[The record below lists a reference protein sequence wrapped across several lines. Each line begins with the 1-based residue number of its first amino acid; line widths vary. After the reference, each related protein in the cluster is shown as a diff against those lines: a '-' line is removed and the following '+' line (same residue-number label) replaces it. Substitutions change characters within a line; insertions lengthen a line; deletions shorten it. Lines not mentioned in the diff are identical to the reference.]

1 MNKTR
6 RKAISKIVDQLTE
19 ISDELEN
26 IQNEEEEAYE
36 NLPENLQCSRI
47 ADDMSGYIDLL
58 SDATQNIN
66 DARDYLEEITQ

>member
-6 RKAISKIVDQLTE
+6 RKTISKIVDQLAK

-36 NLPENLQCSRI
+36 NLPENLQCSQI

-66 DARDYLEEITQ
+66 DARDYLEEITR

>member
-6 RKAISKIVDQLTE
+6 RKAISKIVDQLTA

-36 NLPENLQCSRI
+36 NLPENLQCSQI